1 MCILCVLNVHLGGDK
16 TISKDAMSEFFHNLS
31 MQALSKS
38 DKIISLKF
46 DAINRLTKSINCL
59 LVSEVLA
66 FENAKTKK
74 VQNLLFDLPTVVGD
88 EPTIKNKTE
97 STIVKE
103 VLKDK
108 KPPSEVDDSDILIAK
123 TVEETEQENIIQNN
137 LFLETELKKGQKRF

>member
-1 MCILCVLNVHLGGDK
+1 
-16 TISKDAMSEFFHNLS
+16 MSEFFHDLS

-59 LVSEVLA
+59 LVSEALA
-66 FENAKTKK
+66 FENAKTKEL
-74 VQNLLFDLPTVVGD
+74 QNLLFDLPTVVGD

-108 KPPSEVDDSDILIAK
+108 KPPSDVDDSDILIVN
-123 TVEETEQENIIQNN
+123 TV
-137 LFLETELKKGQKRF
+137 

>member
-1 MCILCVLNVHLGGDK
+1 MCILCALNVHLGGDK
-16 TISKDAMSEFFHNLS
+16 TISRDAMSEFFYNLS

-38 DKIISLKF
+38 GKIISLKF

-59 LVSEVLA
+59 LVSEALA
-66 FENAKTKK
+66 FENAKTKEL
-74 VQNLLFDLPTVVGD
+74 QNLMFDLPTVVGD

-108 KPPSEVDDSDILIAK
+108 KPPSDVDDSDILIVN
-123 TVEETEQENIIQNN
+123 TV
-137 LFLETELKKGQKRF
+137 